1 MNFSIP
7 SLDRLVAGVDPKNPD
22 QSRCGKNALQAL
34 LGTVTRVVRA
44 ANGIPSGEEYS
55 IRTSSSESAAQLTH
69 QAAAEALEVL
79 GVAARLAV
87 PDTPFSDAA
96 RRNLS
101 AHRSLSGAC
110 TREAASGPDGRRQEA
125 VQNLFPAFQDFLD
138 DLLDDVDRA
147 VAFHERSPNAPLPL
161 LTKPKKSL
169 KASTAGLSG
178 KDARKN
184 ATRKDALF
192 PEGHITALSL
202 ALPSRASGG
211 AARQASSSWAALR
224 NPQLVREL
232 AAAVRN
238 RPQRQWLHLIDNF
251 SPRFVPRLPAKP
263 HALAPLH
270 PGICRAQRLR
280 SRRLR
285 RLRRLIDGEEDESDE
300 EPDEKLETEATV
312 CGAAADSFGA
322 SAEVKGDV
330 QSSNT
335 AQGDRAAAAK
345 QAAEGCRAAPP
356 PSQPSGA
363 STPVALPPSLS
374 LHLHGRGAFPLSGSG
389 DAGACDS
396 TGLSP
401 SARMSSGDEETEPLP
416 HVYEAELLALTWTG
430 PNGEA
435 VDGVYGGPDLF
446 TVSKPRRWKPLKDTP
461 LVRIAEKE
469 ELQELVD
476 ELSSGAHS
484 LVAIDLEHHSFH
496 SYRGFTCL
504 LQLSTREKDYIID
517 PFALFDHLHV
527 LNTIT
532 ANPKI
537 LKIFHGAD
545 SDIIW
550 LQRDFS
556 VYVVNMFD
564 TCVAAR
570 ALAVPGGAS
579 LANLLQTYCQVEA
592 NKQYQLAD
600 WRRRPLTPE
609 METYARSDTHYLP
622 FIFDVMKNQL
632 LSKPELGAALS
643 PSAVTDFD
651 GTLEVT
657 EAGKQ
662 TMMFTMERS
671 RDVCLKLHVEAPF
684 DAPAEAEVLLKRTR
698 AGLSPLSYVVFIEL
712 LKWRDT
718 LARRLDRSPVSLAT
732 PAHLLLLAQKRP
744 TSAIEFAA
752 AMRPAPPTL
761 RQHMP
766 ELIQLIQRSL
776 LDSEAAQ
783 RAASCSSLLSPL
795 VAPEASHPPS
805 DFFDEKKRKRRS
817 RDEEDTSSGS
827 DEDLLPKAVLLQRA
841 AAQARH
847 AARAADV
854 SGDASPSVKKECY
867 GQDQDESSPSPRS
880 SSSDPQD
887 SVGAVQKDAEDVK
900 CRESTGTTQRGE
912 TPRFPER
919 KRRRLIVAA
928 RDKEVHDSACQ
939 RRRLDAPQVS
949 LTVVAPDAV
958 DRAAYPDF
966 LIQRRGLAR
975 GVSSGSP
982 VHGDAVQRSSSDVCS
997 RVYAELKLVERH
1009 HLLVSHD
1016 ILNDPV
1022 ACLLPSAASANSA
1035 THANSSRDVTAEPV
1049 SRVPFAGAADAEG
1062 DEGRAVA
1069 EAQVD
1074 SSDVSFFPLLC
1085 SLPVPPP
1092 PAALLR
1098 ALADRSETDPGEEE
1112 GQKRLEERGEREAE
1126 REEAVAEGEVVVVA
1140 QQKWKRRNRRR
1151 GQSGRRGESK
1161 ISGRVEKEPAENER
1175 EKGEGERNSD
1185 KVTPPASVQETS
1197 GRNAGVP
1204 SGKKADR
1211 TEIADLPLLA
1221 PEDVLPPATLTKK
1234 KDSCLRSRWTD
1245 AEKKESG
1252 SAARAASTSSPSSEA
1267 GVGETVVPERTSKD
1281 ERDARKPSKRGA
1293 EERHT
1298 EAESDRE
1305 AEDNGEDE
1313 EVLRWLPAAF
1323 LNKRLSAASL
1333 SAQARG
1339 KRNRL
1344 QEGKTAFRRG
1354 RRQRK

>member
-7 SLDRLVAGVDPKNPD
+7 SLDRLVAGADPKNPD
-22 QSRCGKNALQAL
+22 RTCCGKNALQAL

-55 IRTSSSESAAQLTH
+55 IRTSSSETATQLTH

-101 AHRSLSGAC
+101 AHRSLSGVC
-110 TREAASGPDGRRQEA
+110 TLDAASGPDGRRQDT

-147 VAFHERSPNAPLPL
+147 LAFHERSPNAPLPL
-161 LTKPKKSL
+161 LTESKKSL
-169 KASTAGLSG
+169 TASTAGLSG
-178 KDARKN
+178 EDARKK

-202 ALPSRASGG
+202 AVSSSASGG
-211 AARQASSSWAALR
+211 SARQASSSWAALR

-270 PGICRAQRLR
+270 PAICRAQRLR
-280 SRRLR
+280 SKRLR
-285 RLRRLIDGEEDESDE
+285 RLRRLIDGEEGESDE
-300 EPDEKLETEATV
+300 EPDRELETAATV

-322 SAEVKGDV
+322 GAEDEGDV
-330 QSSNT
+330 QSSKNT
-335 AQGDRAAAAK
+335 QDDRAAASK
-345 QAAEGCRAAPP
+345 QAAEACRAAPP
-356 PSQPSGA
+356 PSQPSGV
-363 STPVALPPSLS
+363 STPVALPPAIS

-401 SARMSSGDEETEPLP
+401 SARMSNGGEETEPLP

-579 LANLLQTYCQVEA
+579 LANLLQTYCHVEA

-662 TMMFTMERS
+662 IMMFTMERS

-684 DAPAEAEVLLKRTR
+684 DAPAEAEALLKRTR

-744 TSAIEFAA
+744 TSAVEFAA

-766 ELIQLIQRSL
+766 ELIQLIQ
-776 LDSEAAQ
+776 
-783 RAASCSSLLSPL
+783 
-795 VAPEASHPPS
+795 
-805 DFFDEKKRKRRS
+805 
-817 RDEEDTSSGS
+817 
-827 DEDLLPKAVLLQRA
+827 
-841 AAQARH
+841 
-847 AARAADV
+847 
-854 SGDASPSVKKECY
+854 
-867 GQDQDESSPSPRS
+867 
-880 SSSDPQD
+880 
-887 SVGAVQKDAEDVK
+887 
-900 CRESTGTTQRGE
+900 
-912 TPRFPER
+912 
-919 KRRRLIVAA
+919 
-928 RDKEVHDSACQ
+928 
-939 RRRLDAPQVS
+939 
-949 LTVVAPDAV
+949 
-958 DRAAYPDF
+958 
-966 LIQRRGLAR
+966 
-975 GVSSGSP
+975 
-982 VHGDAVQRSSSDVCS
+982 
-997 RVYAELKLVERH
+997 
-1009 HLLVSHD
+1009 
-1016 ILNDPV
+1016 
-1022 ACLLPSAASANSA
+1022 
-1035 THANSSRDVTAEPV
+1035 
-1049 SRVPFAGAADAEG
+1049 
-1062 DEGRAVA
+1062 
-1069 EAQVD
+1069 
-1074 SSDVSFFPLLC
+1074 
-1085 SLPVPPP
+1085 
-1092 PAALLR
+1092 
-1098 ALADRSETDPGEEE
+1098 
-1112 GQKRLEERGEREAE
+1112 
-1126 REEAVAEGEVVVVA
+1126 
-1140 QQKWKRRNRRR
+1140 
-1151 GQSGRRGESK
+1151 
-1161 ISGRVEKEPAENER
+1161 
-1175 EKGEGERNSD
+1175 
-1185 KVTPPASVQETS
+1185 
-1197 GRNAGVP
+1197 
-1204 SGKKADR
+1204 
-1211 TEIADLPLLA
+1211 
-1221 PEDVLPPATLTKK
+1221 
-1234 KDSCLRSRWTD
+1234 
-1245 AEKKESG
+1245 
-1252 SAARAASTSSPSSEA
+1252 
-1267 GVGETVVPERTSKD
+1267 
-1281 ERDARKPSKRGA
+1281 
-1293 EERHT
+1293 
-1298 EAESDRE
+1298 
-1305 AEDNGEDE
+1305 
-1313 EVLRWLPAAF
+1313 
-1323 LNKRLSAASL
+1323 
-1333 SAQARG
+1333 
-1339 KRNRL
+1339 
-1344 QEGKTAFRRG
+1344 
-1354 RRQRK
+1354 